1 MQLKLANV
9 FRRERHEGRGEA
21 VVLSTPGRGTERIFI
36 DCVTR
41 TSARVL
47 VQCPSRRFK
56 VPSPSLLPCLCH
68 FLWLQEGYEGLAK
81 EASQPRSYRVLNFS
95 LCLPTNSMIFLITS
109 GFKSVSYYFLPVP
122 TQSAAAQR
130 KEPSTFKGCNCTHS
144 ITQLRMGFG
153 R

>member
-1 MQLKLANV
+1 MQLKLANI

-81 EASQPRSYRVLNFS
+81 EASAKKLQGAQFQPLSPDKFNNFLDHFWVQKCVILSSSSTHTVSCSPKEGAQYFQRV
-95 LCLPTNSMIFLITS
+95 
-109 GFKSVSYYFLPVP
+109 
-122 TQSAAAQR
+122 
-130 KEPSTFKGCNCTHS
+130 
-144 ITQLRMGFG
+144 
-153 R
+153 